1 MAVAEVYRSVSQGSD
16 FALVTLSTV
25 SRYVVVAALDLTK
38 QVRDARTGLRW
49 THHAV
54 AARTRYAL
62 RGYHVANWLCTRPGI
77 ARREFPKMDIKT
89 QAV

>member
-1 MAVAEVYRSVSQGSD
+1 MTWPSLKYTESVSQGSD

-49 THHAV
+49 TQNAI
-54 AARTRYAL
+54 AARTPL
-62 RGYHVANWLCTRPGI
+62 RPTRVPCCKLAPFHG
-77 ARREFPKMDIKT
+77 ARVPE
-89 QAV
+89 